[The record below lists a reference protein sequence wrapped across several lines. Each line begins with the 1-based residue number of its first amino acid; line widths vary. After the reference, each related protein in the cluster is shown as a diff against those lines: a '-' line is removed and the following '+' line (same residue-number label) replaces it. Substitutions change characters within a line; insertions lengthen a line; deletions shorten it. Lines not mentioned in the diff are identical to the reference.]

1 MVPQLEGHV
10 TFSAALSRY
19 ETVGVVLSS
28 AGDRDASRPRKG
40 LSPLSI
46 HLRFETNFL
55 SACKCGHQAYNER
68 TFVMNKELP
77 LRPSLTQ
84 LKNQAKDLLKRFRS
98 GDANSISRFGE
109 NHPRSSDRLHPRLTD
124 AQLVIAREYG
134 FSSWPRLK
142 LHVESLETFEARV
155 ARVRNDFAHGDLDS
169 RKRLLKPAHAK
180 ERFEN
185 YDPNANALSEAD
197 ARLLI
202 ANEEGYAFWSKYES
216 FLHLDPAVR
225 DVIVAVRTGD
235 LERLHTILQAEPSAA
250 NPKWVPGFRIP
261 EPIPNDSIPLFCVS
275 EAVIRKTNKR
285 GNEYEITHALLNA
298 GADIEITGG
307 QALTG
312 AVSFNAI
319 HVVESLLDGGA
330 LVDGVDGDGTP
341 MGYAMHFGYVDTA
354 ELLARRGAKL
364 DLRFGSG
371 LGRLDVVKSFFNPD
385 GTLRPGAGALA
396 DPYGLEHKARGESAF
411 RCERT
416 RPNILS
422 QALYFACRHN
432 RIEAAKFLLSQGV
445 DINAM
450 VPGLDARAT
459 ILHWTASSSHAE
471 GSLSVISFLLDHG
484 ANPNIR
490 DEYHNETPLGWA
502 RYCKREDVVN
512 LLMSYGE

>member
-1 MVPQLEGHV
+1 M
-10 TFSAALSRY
+10 
-19 ETVGVVLSS
+19 
-28 AGDRDASRPRKG
+28 DK
-40 LSPLSI
+40 
-46 HLRFETNFL
+46 
-55 SACKCGHQAYNER
+55 K
-68 TFVMNKELP
+68 LP
-77 LRPSLTQ
+77 LRPSLIQ
-84 LKNQAKDLLKRFRS
+84 LKNQAKDLLKGFRS

-109 NHPRSSDRLHPRLTD
+109 KHPRFSDRLRPLLTE

-134 FSSWPRLK
+134 FSSWPKLK
-142 LHVESLETFEARV
+142 RHVESLEKFEARV
-155 ARVRNDFAHGDLDS
+155 AHVRNDFSRGDVES

-185 YDPNANALSEAD
+185 YDPNANSLSEAD

-202 ANEEGYAFWSKYES
+202 ANEEGYAYWSKYES
-216 FLHLDPAVR
+216 FLHLDPVVR

-235 LERLHTILQAEPSAA
+235 FARLHAILQAEPSAA
-250 NPKWVPGFRIP
+250 NPKWVSGFRIP

-275 EAVIRKTNKR
+275 EAVFRKTNKR
-285 GNEYEITHALLNA
+285 GNEYEITQALLNA

-319 HVVESLLDGGA
+319 NVVESLLDGGA

-341 MGYAMHFGYVDTA
+341 MAYAMHFGHIRMA

-364 DLRFGSG
+364 DLRFAAGV
-371 LGRLDVVKSFFNPD
+371 GRVDVMKGFFNSD
-385 GTLRPGAGALA
+385 GTLKPGAGTLA
-396 DPYGLEHKARGESAF
+396 DPYGFEYKVRGKSAF

-422 QALYFACRHN
+422 QALYFACRHH
-432 RIEAAKFLLSQGV
+432 RLEAAKFLLSQGAE
-445 DINAM
+445 INAI

-459 ILHWTASSSHAE
+459 ILHWMASSSHAE

-502 RYCKREDVVN
+502 RYCKREDVVD
-512 LLMSYGE
+512 LLTSYRE